1 MATNPSKK
9 NGRLDPNAV
18 YADAGVIA
26 IAPAPTNGR
35 GNGGAKVMEEAMG
48 KAIMD
53 ALAEGIPINSPL
65 IKERMLAA
73 RRAARG

>member
-1 MATNPSKK
+1 
-9 NGRLDPNAV
+9 
-18 YADAGVIA
+18 
-26 IAPAPTNGR
+26 
-35 GNGGAKVMEEAMG
+35 MG